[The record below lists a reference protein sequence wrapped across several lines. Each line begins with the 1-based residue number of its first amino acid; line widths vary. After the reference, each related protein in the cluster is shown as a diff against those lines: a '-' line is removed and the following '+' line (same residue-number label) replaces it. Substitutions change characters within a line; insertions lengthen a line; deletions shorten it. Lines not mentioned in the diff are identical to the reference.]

1 MKSIVDQSHDFLKD
15 ALHKGAIC
23 IDATLGWG
31 KDTNF
36 FLKNKV
42 RKVYGFEI
50 QQEVFEQTVS
60 NITDSHFVPVF
71 DGHQNMDAYVKE
83 EVDAIIFNFGY
94 CPGFNSQVK
103 TNPKTSLEAIEKT
116 LYLLKKKGRMA
127 LVIYPHEE
135 GREESKAI
143 EMYLKKLD
151 SHAFYIEKRTQL
163 NQDHS
168 PYLIGIEKLK

>member
-15 ALHKGAIC
+15 VLHKGAIC

-31 KDTNF
+31 KDADF

-42 RKVYGFEI
+42 RKVYGFEV
-50 QQEVFEQTVS
+50 QQAVFEQTVS
-60 NITDSHFVPVF
+60 NIKDARFVPIL
-71 DGHQNMDAYVKE
+71 DGHQNMNVYVKE

-94 CPGFNSQVK
+94 CPNFDSQVK
-103 TNPKTSLEAIEKT
+103 TNPKTSLEAIEKA
-116 LYLLKKKGRMA
+116 LDLLKKKGRMV

-135 GREESKAI
+135 GKEESKVI
-143 EMYLKKLD
+143 EMYLKELD
-151 SHAFYIEKRTQL
+151 SHVFYIEKRVQL
-163 NQDHS
+163 NQYNS

>member
-1 MKSIVDQSHDFLKD
+1 MKSIVDQSHEFLKYV
-15 ALHKGAIC
+15 LHKGAVC

-31 KDTNF
+31 KDADF

-50 QQEVFEQTVS
+50 QQAVFRQTVS
-60 NITDSHFVPVF
+60 NIEDGHFIPIL
-71 DGHQNMDAYVKE
+71 DGHQNMDVYVKE

-94 CPGFNSQVK
+94 CPDFDSQVK
-103 TNPKTSLEAIEKT
+103 TNPKTSLEAIEKA
-116 LYLLKKKGRMA
+116 LCLLKKKGRMA

-135 GREESKAI
+135 GKEESKVI
-143 EMYLKKLD
+143 ETYLKELD
-151 SHAFYIEKRTQL
+151 SHVFYIEKRMQL